1 MKKYIFQ
8 VLIISFIVSV
18 IVNISLKNVDS
29 FSTLIDIML
38 ISPFESFVA
47 RYFDFVTEY
56 VFKPI
61 FGSTT
66 VVDFF
71 GEEIEI
77 VKIPRVNKY
86 ITSIIIFVPL
96 GIMLAVLKELFKLIP
111 DDYKLIRRKIR

>member
-1 MKKYIFQ
+1 MNKYIFQ
-8 VLIISFIVSV
+8 ILIISIIVSV

-29 FSTLIDIML
+29 FSTLIDIIL
-38 ISPFESFVA
+38 ISPFQSFVD
-47 RYFDFVTEY
+47 RYFDFVMEY

-77 VKIPRVNKY
+77 VKIPRVHKS
-86 ITSIIIFVPL
+86 IVSIIIFLPL
-96 GIMLAVLKELFKLIP
+96 VIILLWSCQLPNLVRFLVDHKN
-111 DDYKLIRRKIR
+111 